1 MANNLVQGEAKNFTK
16 TDEGACCKTF
26 GGRHAAKLRGVV
38 TPEFRLEVGEC
49 KQRANCP
56 SIGLSGAGY
65 VVSAGREVSARNQ
78 GGVNCR
84 NSYDQSQVGAR
95 EGVVLIANYA

>member
-1 MANNLVQGEAKNFTK
+1 MANILVQGEAKNFTK

-78 GGVNCR
+78 GG
-84 NSYDQSQVGAR
+84 GKMPK
-95 EGVVLIANYA
+95 LI